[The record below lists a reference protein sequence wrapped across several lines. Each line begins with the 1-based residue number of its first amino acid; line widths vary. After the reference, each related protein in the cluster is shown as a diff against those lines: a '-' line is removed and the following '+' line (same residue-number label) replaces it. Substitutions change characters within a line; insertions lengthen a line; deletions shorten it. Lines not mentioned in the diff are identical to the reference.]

1 MEQQTGRGSG
11 RGTFAVRSLGN
22 AIKRVYLRTE
32 IRENTVVAS
41 DLGAKPE
48 VAGYIRVSSAAQRDQ
63 SDSPASQR
71 ERLRQAGCTA
81 FYEDLAVSGFKREAR
96 QKAHGYNRLLADIAA
111 GRITRLVCTRLDRAG
126 RRDDLVLALV
136 DACEAAGIEFVALAS
151 GGTVSTTT
159 AASWLGVKT
168 QLMLGEFYSRQ
179 LSESI
184 RSGYQGLHAQ
194 GIPARSA
201 ASLPV
206 HLQRTA
212 GTRHG
217 VEPSPAWPACR
228 EAIEQFIAGRWTL
241 ADCGRYL
248 HEQIG
253 RLSTGKAVAMWLRGQ
268 HLLGHMAKRD
278 GTVLIEDCWPAIAS
292 AEEFAQIQLRLSTRR
307 RVWGVN
313 VNREVRAL
321 SGLCRCYHCGRGLAH
336 DSARRPSGVYRYVR
350 CTYQSCP
357 SKRAGIRADLLEQAL
372 FLQWVADHLGLIA
385 EAQATASNVQIPS
398 AALLTLR
405 QELQAREALPP
416 QFRTEQDRQRIG
428 ELQQQIRR
436 ESAAPPDLDPAI
448 VALLGDQLRTVPIDS
463 GWPAPM
469 FHGQID
475 GPPGSSWGWFEGR
488 PDPQRNQELSLLI
501 ERHGVLVDTTI
512 RDRHKWIRAVSWRLV
527 VTDGRGSPLGVTG
540 EQPQELQEAG

>member
-1 MEQQTGRGSG
+1 M
-11 RGTFAVRSLGN
+11 
-22 AIKRVYLRTE
+22 
-32 IRENTVVAS
+32 
-41 DLGAKPE
+41 
-48 VAGYIRVSSAAQRDQ
+48 SSAAQRDQ

-71 ERLRQAGCTA
+71 ERLRQAGCTV

-96 QKAHGYNRLLADIAA
+96 QKAHGYNRLLEDIAA
-111 GRITRLVCTRLDRAG
+111 GRISRLICTRLDRAG

-206 HLQRTA
+206 HLQRIA

-217 VEPSPAWPACR
+217 VEPSQAWPACR
-228 EAIEQFIAGRWTL
+228 RVIERYISGRWTL
-241 ADCGRYL
+241 AKASRFL
-248 HEQIG
+248 HRTTS
-253 RLSTGKAVAMWLRGQ
+253 RLSSGKAVAAWLRGQ

-278 GTVLIEDCWPAIAS
+278 GTVLIEDCWPAICS
-292 AEEFAQIQLRLSTRR
+292 PSEYAQIQLRLGIRR

-313 VNREVRAL
+313 VDRQVRSL
-321 SGLCRCYHCGRGLAH
+321 SGLCRCYQCGSGLAY
-336 DSARRPSGVYRYVR
+336 SVARRPCGNYSYIR
-350 CTYQSCP
+350 CTRQDCP
-357 SKRAGIRADLLEQAL
+357 SKRAGIRADHLEQAL
-372 FLQWVADHLGLIA
+372 LLQWVADHLGLVA
-385 EAQATASNVQIPS
+385 ETQATASNAQIPS

-416 QFRTEQDRQRIG
+416 QFRTEQDHQRIR
-428 ELQQQIRR
+428 ELQKQIR
-436 ESAAPPDLDPAI
+436 EEITAPMELDPAI
-448 VALLGDQLRTVPIDS
+448 VALLDQRLKVVPIDS
-463 GWPAPM
+463 GWPSPM
-469 FHGQID
+469 FQGQID
-475 GPPGSSWGWFEGR
+475 GPAGSAWGWFEGR
-488 PDPQRNQELSLLI
+488 SEPQRRQDLSLLI
-501 ERHGVLVDTTI
+501 EQRGVLVNTTTKN
-512 RDRHKWIRAVSWRLV
+512 RHQWIRAVDWRHQV
-527 VTDGRGSPLGVTG
+527 VDQQGRPLGRTG
-540 EQPQELQEAG
+540 EQLVAC